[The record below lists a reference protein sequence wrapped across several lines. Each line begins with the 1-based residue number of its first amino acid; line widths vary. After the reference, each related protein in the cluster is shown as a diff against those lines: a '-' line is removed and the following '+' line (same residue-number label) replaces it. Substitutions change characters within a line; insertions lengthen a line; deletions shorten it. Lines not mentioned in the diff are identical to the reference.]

1 MAAMIELDSEQQAA
15 REWFESL
22 RDRICAEFEAIE
34 RDAGS
39 ESRFAFTEW
48 ERADEDGPPGGGG
61 VRGLMKGKGV
71 EKVGVNVSTVGGRCN
86 PVFRSAARRLGE
98 GRIRTG

>member
-15 REWFESL
+15 REWFETL

-39 ESRFAFTEW
+39 ASRFAFTEW
-48 ERADEDGPPGGGG
+48 AREDEDGSPGGGG
-61 VRGLMKGKGV
+61 MRGLMKGKV
-71 EKVGVNVSTVGGRCN
+71 FDKVGVKIRRASCRERGCKSGEISVVGG
-86 PVFRSAARRLGE
+86 A
-98 GRIRTG
+98 

>member
-48 ERADEDGPPGGGG
+48 EREDEDGSPGGGG
-61 VRGLMKGKGV
+61 VRGLMKGKV
-71 EKVGVNVSTVGGRCN
+71 FEKVGVNVSTVGGRFN
-86 PVFRSAARRLGE
+86 PDFADRKSTRLKSSQ
-98 GRIRTG
+98 